1 MREKDLFNIH
11 LDDVLDNF
19 QTKTDAEIEKEDFE
33 KYLKDEAD
41 LCYLE
46 DMGNI
51 SDFSISEFVSYSN
64 GKNRKPRKRPREIT
78 MIKYRNTTYYAE
90 NCGDIKPRKGAIG
103 LDVLAMEALE
113 NTGIEPT
120 VDNLVDTIKHYDE
133 IKQRVR
139 RYNRP

>member
-1 MREKDLFNIH
+1 MQEKDLLDIH
-11 LDDVLDNF
+11 LDDALENF
-19 QTKTDAEIEKEDFE
+19 QTMADAETEKEDFE
-33 KYLKDEAD
+33 KFLNNEAD

-46 DMGNI
+46 HMGNM

-64 GKNRKPRKRPREIT
+64 GKNRKPRKRPREVT
-78 MIKYRNTTYYAE
+78 MIKYRKTTYYAD

-103 LDVLAMEALE
+103 LDVLAVEALE